1 MPKDLSRRLRRH
13 GGATYLEGQ
22 SEYLCGKHS
31 LNHILQE
38 EKFVWDDYSNDLYIP
53 PLAEGADERAHLFN
67 PWIKVNLRVACAQYV
82 PIAKRYYIDL
92 TFDVVVEKLISNFH
106 EDVTQSSGYI
116 AASAESKAHILR
128 QDTIIKTKY
137 AGMTDAQIRD
147 AYRAE
152 MEAEVMDPAYELPEP
167 PCTYEEGGKGNF
179 DINMLEYWGN
189 KLGFTTELIAG
200 QEEEEGIFPIEV
212 ADRIINPDDPDVHEG
227 GYIYQHRNGKHY
239 GLLYNP
245 TLLGAVFNTI
255 VKYSG
260 HYTALVI
267 YDEDCEPER
276 VSEPDVQE
284 KTYAYIDSLDCT
296 VPDTNLCYKPDELFD
311 LIADMS
317 TLKGTIFL
325 HITDNCYQSV
335 SVLRA
340 SGNDDAAAEQEAVA
354 DAASAE
360 WKEKAKAAA
369 KAAKQAT
376 KSAKPASKGRH
387 RTTLKK
393 AKKMRQ

>member
-1 MPKDLSRRLRRH
+1 
-13 GGATYLEGQ
+13 
-22 SEYLCGKHS
+22 
-31 LNHILQE
+31 
-38 EKFVWDDYSNDLYIP
+38 
-53 PLAEGADERAHLFN
+53 
-67 PWIKVNLRVACAQYV
+67 
-82 PIAKRYYIDL
+82 
-92 TFDVVVEKLISNFH
+92 
-106 EDVTQSSGYI
+106 
-116 AASAESKAHILR
+116 
-128 QDTIIKTKY
+128 
-137 AGMTDAQIRD
+137 MTDAQIRD
-147 AYRAE
+147 AFRAE
-152 MEAEVMDPAYELPEP
+152 REAEVMDPAYELLEP
-167 PCTYEEGGKGNF
+167 PCTYAERGRGNF
-179 DINMLEYWGN
+179 DIHMVEYWGN

-200 QEEEEGIFPIEV
+200 QEVEIGIFPIEV

-239 GLLYNP
+239 GLLYDP

-255 VKYSG
+255 ANYSG
-260 HYTALVI
+260 HYTALVM

-296 VPDTNLCYKPDELFD
+296 IPGTNLCYKPDELFD

-317 TLKGTIFL
+317 TLQGTIFL

-340 SGNDDAAAEQEAVA
+340 SGNDDAAADQEELAA
-354 DAASAE
+354 AASVE
-360 WKEKAKAAA
+360 WETQMKQAKAAA

-376 KSAKPASKGRH
+376 KSAKPASKGRY

>member
-1 MPKDLSRRLRRH
+1 
-13 GGATYLEGQ
+13 
-22 SEYLCGKHS
+22 

-67 PWIKVNLRVACAQYV
+67 PSIKVNLRVACAQYV
-82 PIAKRYYIDL
+82 PIAKKYYIDL

-106 EDVTQSSGYI
+106 EDVKESSGYRGE
-116 AASAESKAHILR
+116 SAEGKAYILK
-128 QDTIIKTKY
+128 QDALIKTKY

-152 MEAEVMDPAYELPEP
+152 MEAEIMDPAYELPEP
-167 PCTYEEGGKGNF
+167 PCTYEEEGRGNF
-179 DINMLEYWGN
+179 DIHMVEYWGN

-200 QEEEEGIFPIEV
+200 QQEEIGIFPIEV

-239 GLLYNP
+239 GLLYDP

-255 VKYSG
+255 ANYSG
-260 HYTALVI
+260 HYTALVM

-296 VPDTNLCYKPDELFD
+296 IPGTNLCYKPDELFD

-317 TLKGTIFL
+317 TLQGTIFL

-340 SGNDDAAAEQEAVA
+340 SGNDDAAAHQEEVA
-354 DAASAE
+354 AAAS
-360 WKEKAKAAA
+360 KQAKAAA

-376 KSAKPASKGRH
+376 KSAKPASKGRY